1 MLFIESKTTQLI
13 GYYNHN
19 TKLKMS
25 HDDYTYII
33 IKREGLLPF
42 KISRVMMQECCVM
55 MFVSEVVDMTKS

>member
-13 GYYNHN
+13 GYYNHYYN

-42 KISRVMMQECCVM
+42 KISHDAGVLCDVCQ
-55 MFVSEVVDMTKS
+55 